1 MSDVTV
7 VLVFA
12 ACMAVIFT
20 AGRGL
25 SRYGERIAEITG
37 MGGAWVG
44 LILMASVTSLPEL
57 VVGVSSAGLVGSA
70 DLAVGDV
77 LGSCAFNLLILASL
91 DALMPRRRR
100 LLGVASASHVLA
112 AALGII
118 LFALVGLGLIN
129 VGDQPVT
136 PWIGVTTVLFIGV
149 YLVSVRLLYVHQ
161 RRPGPDGAVTQP
173 QDDPLPEG
181 LAVSASY
188 TNRQVF
194 GRYAAL
200 ALVVVAAA
208 SVLPPMAQRIAQLTG
223 LEESF
228 VGTLFLALSTS
239 LPEVAV
245 TLTAVRMG
253 AINMAVGN
261 MLGSNL
267 FNILILAIDE
277 IVYTGGL
284 LLQDASDTHIVSVLS
299 TIVMSAVVIIGL
311 TFTEQGKRFL
321 LAGDAL
327 VILLVYI
334 ANAGL
339 LLVL

>member
-161 RRPGPDGAVTQP
+161 RRPGPDGTVAQT

-181 LAVSASY
+181 LAVAASY

-267 FNILILAIDE
+267 FNILVLAIDD